1 MPTPENILSAATVLA
16 NDWRWLA
23 ILWHVALAALL
34 IAFLRGDKPS
44 HRLIGFLLVLPLISV
59 SVLAWVSRNP
69 FTGMTFAIL
78 AAVLIRAALRLPTT
92 AATRASFGR
101 AAAGA
106 ALVVFGW
113 MYPHFLRTDSWTAY
127 AYASPFGILPC
138 PTLSVVIGI
147 TLMFGGL
154 RSAVWTLPLVSAG
167 LLYGAIGVFTLH
179 VVLDDF
185 LLGGALLLSAAIATD
200 LIAGRVRATDD
211 EHSRR
216 VPGDELIP
224 AAIGTLTHAI
234 TIGGSPDTVWPWLVQ
249 MGAGSRAGWYS
260 YDVLDN
266 ARRPSATHILPA
278 LQHISVG
285 TVFPAVPGVTEG
297 FVVLAFEPRRL
308 LILGWPGADGA
319 PMVTWAFVLEPR
331 PGDTTRLIVR
341 ARGGLDYRFHG
352 LPVWLSKPAIRLVHF
367 VMQRKQLLGIARR
380 VESSSAAVR
389 DAA

>member
-1 MPTPENILSAATVLA
+1 VAGVLYG
-16 NDWRWLA
+16 WIGFFTLG
-23 ILWHVALAALL
+23 VALD
-34 IAFLRGDKPS
+34 I
-44 HRLIGFLLVLPLISV
+44 
-59 SVLAWVSRNP
+59 
-69 FTGMTFAIL
+69 
-78 AAVLIRAALRLPTT
+78 
-92 AATRASFGR
+92 
-101 AAAGA
+101 
-106 ALVVFGW
+106 
-113 MYPHFLRTDSWTAY
+113 
-127 AYASPFGILPC
+127 
-138 PTLSVVIGI
+138 
-147 TLMFGGL
+147 
-154 RSAVWTLPLVSAG
+154 G
-167 LLYGAIGVFTLH
+167 LLA
-179 VVLDDF
+179 
-185 LLGGALLLSAAIATD
+185 GALLLGAATAAD
-200 LIAGRVRATDD
+200 LTVRRVRATDD
-211 EHSRR
+211 ERTR
-216 VPGDELIP
+216 CLPGDELIP
-224 AAIGTLTHAI
+224 AACGALTHAI
-234 TIGGSPDTVWPWLVQ
+234 TIDGPPAAVWPWLVQ